1 MLFFVALDS
10 RPYQTR
16 TVDAVVARW
25 RLSPCRLAV
34 VAPTGA
40 GKTAMGS
47 LVMARY
53 PERQWCW
60 LAHTRDLVEQSAA
73 ALERVF
79 PGEVAI
85 VMAGVTGDPSKR
97 IQVCSVQ
104 TLLARD
110 FLPPG
115 WLVLDE
121 MHHYGA
127 EEWQA
132 FVERLGDRNCLGLTA
147 TPERADGVGLRG
159 LFQDIIVAAH
169 YSELIA
175 GGYIVGCR
183 TLRPAKRLRGI
194 AQDPVTAYL
203 AKGEQRYGFTFCRSI
218 EIARDTAAKYTAF
231 GVPAECVDANTGA
244 DERRE
249 RIAQLGKRYQMLTSV
264 YALTEG
270 VDVPG
275 ASVCVLA
282 RGINHQSGLL
292 QMAGRV
298 LRAAAGKR
306 DALLLDLPGVT
317 WDLGLPHEDREYS
330 LDGIQRKPGNASLR
344 VCQQCG
350 YTELSGV
357 VLCTRCGFKLPPQ
370 DLRPRILNAEIAE
383 RAGDSGL
390 EKTLRLSALIV
401 EAKRK
406 GWCDDIVA
414 AVYKKEFGESPKM
427 PHDTE
432 RKMETFMKFKEE
444 AARRGVSFAYAA
456 AKYKA
461 LYGSYPP
468 RSW

>member
-1 MLFFVALDS
+1 M
-10 RPYQTR
+10 
-16 TVDAVVARW
+16 
-25 RLSPCRLAV
+25 AV

-40 GKTAMGS
+40 GKTAIGA
-47 LVMARY
+47 LVIARY
-53 PERQWCW
+53 PEQRWVW

-73 ALERVF
+73 ALEREF
-79 PGEVAI
+79 PGEVGI
-85 VMAGVTGDPSKR
+85 VMAGLPGDATKR
-97 IQVCSVQ
+97 IQICSVQ

-110 FLPPG
+110 FVPPG
-115 WLVLDE
+115 WVVLDE

-127 EEWQA
+127 EEWQTFA
-132 FVERLGDRNCLGLTA
+132 ERFGDRPALGLTA

-159 LFQDIIVAAH
+159 LFHDITVAAH
-169 YSELIA
+169 YSELIR
-175 GGYIVGCR
+175 GGYIVSCR
-183 TLRPAKRLRGI
+183 TLRPTKRLRGV

-203 AKGEQRYGFTFCRSI
+203 AKGEGRYGFTFCRSI

-249 RIAQLGKRYQMLTSV
+249 RIAELGKRYQMLTSV

-282 RGINHQSGLL
+282 RGINHPSGLL

-298 LRAAAGKR
+298 LRDSPGKT

-317 WDLGLPHEDREYS
+317 WDHGLPHEDREYS
-330 LDGIQRKPGNASLR
+330 LDGIQRKPGNESLR

-357 VLCTRCGFKLPPQ
+357 TLCSRCGFKLPPQ
-370 DLRPRILNAEIAE
+370 NLAPRVHNVEIAE
-383 RAGDSGL
+383 RAGDSDL

-406 GWCDDIVA
+406 GWADDVVA
-414 AVYKKEFGESPKM
+414 DRYKQEFGARPKL
-427 PHDTE
+427 PHDPE
-432 RKMETFMKFKEE
+432 RKLETFMKFKEE
-444 AARRGVSFAYAA
+444 AGRRGLSFAYAA
-456 AKYKA
+456 ARFKA
-461 LYGSYPP
+461 LYGAYPP